1 MNRKDFREAIT
12 KVAEFRSYATEF
24 HVRSAGANSV
34 VVTGYASTVNQP
46 YTMHD
51 FMGEYQETVRGG
63 AFAKT
68 LSEGADVA
76 LLLNHGGATMART
89 KSGSLVLSEDSHGL
103 LSEATLN
110 TQRSDV
116 ADMVMAIQDG
126 DITEMSF
133 GFRIVRQ
140 SWNEDYTD
148 RELTELNLN
157 KGDVSAVNY
166 GANPNTNIGMER
178 AAMIAGSQRMHQIRD
193 ALLGDTLTDADRASL
208 IRFMDYGTVTD
219 LSRIGEPDPAVV
231 AGRMAAL
238 NLLRNKIIDE

>member
-1 MNRKDFREAIT
+1 MDRKDFRGVIT

-24 HVRSAGANSV
+24 NVRNAGNNSV

-46 YTMHD
+46 YVMHD

-76 LLLNHGGATMART
+76 LLLNHSGATMART
-89 KSGSLVLSEDSHGL
+89 KSGTLVLSEDSHGL

-110 TQRSDV
+110 TQRSDI

-126 DITEMSF
+126 NITEMSF

-178 AAMIAGSQRMHQIRD
+178 AAMIAGTQRVQQISD
-193 ALLGDTLTDADRASL
+193 ALRDGSLTDSDKAAL
-208 IRFMDYGTVTD
+208 IRFLDYGSVQD
-219 LSRIGEPDPAVV
+219 LARLPEPKHEASRDVLAS
-231 AGRMAAL
+231 L
-238 NLLRNKIIDE
+238 KLLRGRIIDE